1 MDGLKVWNSKTSDL
15 KTFSNFKV
23 HMRTEYSDLQDVGG
37 LTIQNTM
44 PNQANMIQELKDHQ
58 VLMTN
63 NLKREFEANLI
74 QTFQALDLIDENKE
88 NVNHQPNENLIQ
100 QDEEK
105 ENMMLNMN
113 TKRDPMIDQL
123 LKQMTAMI
131 NQIQALSGGN
141 NTNTATSLSSS
152 LSVHINPKTAQEW
165 KRYCWSC
172 GCCSHWSKNCP
183 NKKRGHKNDA
193 TFKNRLN
200 GSNTNCL

>member
-1 MDGLKVWNSKTSDL
+1 
-15 KTFSNFKV
+15 
-23 HMRTEYSDLQDVGG
+23 
-37 LTIQNTM
+37 
-44 PNQANMIQELKDHQ
+44 
-58 VLMTN
+58 
-63 NLKREFEANLI
+63 
-74 QTFQALDLIDENKE
+74 
-88 NVNHQPNENLIQ
+88 
-100 QDEEK
+100 
-105 ENMMLNMN
+105 MMLNIN

-123 LKQMTAMI
+123 LKQMTAMS

-141 NTNTATSLSSS
+141 NTNTATGLSSAS
-152 LSVHINPKTAQEW
+152 SAHINPKTGQEW